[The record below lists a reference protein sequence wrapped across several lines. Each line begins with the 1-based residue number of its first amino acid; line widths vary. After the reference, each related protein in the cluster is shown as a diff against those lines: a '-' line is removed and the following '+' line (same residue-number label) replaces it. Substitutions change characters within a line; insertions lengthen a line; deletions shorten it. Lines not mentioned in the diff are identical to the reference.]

1 MHFFFF
7 WLLLK
12 EEEKK
17 TVGAVV
23 QIRCTATPLM
33 SLTPLNRS
41 LHICLFRF
49 VDFYLF
55 SPVIYLKQHL
65 SRGVQAGKQLC
76 AAYLCHQRWHS
87 PTTSLRSPFKS
98 SAILK
103 GTFALKPMRP
113 FWVAVSVK
121 RLTFWERCVNWQ
133 RLHVCED
140 ICHCRCLCLC
150 KTETDT

>member
-1 MHFFFF
+1 MPFFF
-7 WLLLK
+7 LIAVK
-12 EEEKK
+12 RKREEGKK

-65 SRGVQAGKQLC
+65 SRGGPGREATLCCLPLPPALPFPDNFPSLAFQKQRHLERHIC
-76 AAYLCHQRWHS
+76 LETYETILSCCQRKTAYI
-87 PTTSLRSPFKS
+87 LR
-98 SAILK
+98 
-103 GTFALKPMRP
+103 T
-113 FWVAVSVK
+113 
-121 RLTFWERCVNWQ
+121 
-133 RLHVCED
+133 VC
-140 ICHCRCLCLC
+140 
-150 KTETDT
+150 